1 MITPNGK
8 ESYRS
13 FSYANTGDINHSNYS
28 NFIKKIMIFDGVKLN
43 IMLIRLFR

>member
-13 FSYANTGDINHSNYS
+13 FSYANTGTFVTPKDSC
-28 NFIKKIMIFDGVKLN
+28 FIKKIMIFDGVKLN
-43 IMLIRLFR
+43 IMLIMLFR